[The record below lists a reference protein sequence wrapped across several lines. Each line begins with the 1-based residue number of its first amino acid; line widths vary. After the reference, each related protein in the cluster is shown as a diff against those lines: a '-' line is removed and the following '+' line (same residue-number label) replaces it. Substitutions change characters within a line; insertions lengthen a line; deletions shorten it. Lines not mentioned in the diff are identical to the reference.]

1 MNQKNLEIVGRIACY
16 ICDKYHY
23 DYFAVKY
30 TIGRC
35 FEVKQ
40 DYYHIPDKNKG
51 GVLVIEDAI
60 YMKSKGIIDE
70 YELTEKE
77 YKHRVYS
84 EYIEHLERL
93 KFNMKNFYRNIASI
107 DKSIKGTI
115 DILMNASN
123 IQDIISKWK
132 ENNLESYKNYH
143 SK

>member
-1 MNQKNLEIVGRIACY
+1 MNRKNLEIVGRIACY

-70 YELTEKE
+70 YELTDEE
-77 YKHRVYS
+77 YKRRVYY
-84 EYIEHLERL
+84 EYIERLERL
-93 KFNMKNFYRNIASI
+93 KINTKNIHTWDI
-107 DKSIKGTI
+107 HKSINGTI

-132 ENNLESYKNYH
+132 ENNLEAYKNYH

>member
-1 MNQKNLEIVGRIACY
+1 MKQKNLEIVNRIALY
-16 ICDKYHY
+16 IKEKNPEY
-23 DYFAVKY
+23 DIYAIRY

-70 YELTEKE
+70 YELTEEE
-77 YKHRVYS
+77 YKRRVYY
-84 EYIEHLERL
+84 EYIERLERL
-93 KFNMKNFYRNIASI
+93 KINMKNIHNWVIS
-107 DKSIKGTI
+107 KSINGTI

-132 ENNLESYKNYH
+132 ENNLEAYKNYH

>member
-1 MNQKNLEIVGRIACY
+1 MNKKNLEITGRIACY

-60 YMKSKGIIDE
+60 DE
-70 YELTEKE
+70 YELTEEE
-77 YKHRVYS
+77 YKHRVCR
-84 EYIEHLERL
+84 EYFEHLERL
-93 KFNMKNFYRNIASI
+93 KFNMKNFHRNIVMI
-107 DKSIKGTI
+107 DKSINGTI

-132 ENNLESYKNYH
+132 ENNLESYKNYN
-143 SK
+143 

>member
-1 MNQKNLEIVGRIACY
+1 MNKKNLEIIERIAGY
-16 ICDKYHY
+16 IQGKNPEYNIY
-23 DYFAVKY
+23 AIRY

-70 YELTEKE
+70 YELTEEE
-77 YKHRVYS
+77 YKRRVYY
-84 EYIEHLERL
+84 EYIERLEKL
-93 KFNMKNFYRNIASI
+93 KINTKHMNMRYI
-107 DKSIKGTI
+107 DNSIKGTI

-132 ENNLESYKNYH
+132 ENNLEEYKKYYA
-143 SK
+143 K